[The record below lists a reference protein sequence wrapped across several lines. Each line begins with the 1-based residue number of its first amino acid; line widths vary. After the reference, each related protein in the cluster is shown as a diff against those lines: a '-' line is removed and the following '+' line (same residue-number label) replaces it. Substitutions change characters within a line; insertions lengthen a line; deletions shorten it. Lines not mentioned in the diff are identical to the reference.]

1 VAVRRIL
8 RLIVAAAL
16 AAALPRA
23 AGASDGD
30 LDTTFAGGSGVE
42 RVVYYGFGPR
52 YTSNATS
59 IAVQNDGKI
68 IVGFNLNG
76 LANCYVERVLAD
88 GSGLDTS
95 ISGTGIFSLPT
106 YPFVGQPRMKLDA
119 DQNIV
124 VGGQCPDNGLGGH
137 ACLWRVT
144 AAGSGDVSFGNGG
157 WVELPVQ
164 MSNGYVY
171 SKVVDFDFGGDGS
184 IYALVGAFY
193 NQLPYANSI
202 LGVLFKLDSGGNIV
216 GASNGAAINA
226 PSGTTMGNLR
236 RIVFKDGKLTLGGT
250 VAIANS
256 GAGYDIVVMRFD
268 SNGSTD
274 NNFGSSGVAT
284 FGFDIGGQNQD
295 DLAAMLIQPDGKILL
310 GGTATDGAQ
319 TPQVQMGLARM
330 RADGSGLDGGD
341 PGFGAPSGKF
351 TFTAYYDGNSGDRSQ
366 DTLTDLALQSD
377 LKIVVAGWSDKSN
390 VPGANPNAD
399 NLSSAVFR
407 FDKYGVADPDFSTGA
422 LNLALGFMSDST
434 RVDHTGAVGLQG
446 GRMILAGY
454 AGAGV
459 DAGDTDVVIARLQSD
474 LILTNGFDLEPAPP
488 PF

>member
-1 VAVRRIL
+1 MRRIFWL
-8 RLIVAAAL
+8 TIAGILVMAV
-16 AAALPRA
+16 PRA
-23 AGASDGD
+23 ARAGDGA

-76 LANCYVERVLAD
+76 FGNCYVERVLAD

-95 ISGTGIFSLPT
+95 INFTGIFLLPT
-106 YPFVGQPRMKLDA
+106 YGFVGEPRVKLDA
-119 DQNIV
+119 GQNIV
-124 VGGQCPDNGLGGH
+124 VGGQCPDTGQGGH
-137 ACLWRVT
+137 PCLWRMT
-144 AAGSGDVSFGNGG
+144 PGGAGDSSFGTGG

-193 NQLPYANSI
+193 NQLPYANTI

-226 PSGTTMGNLR
+226 PSGTTVGNLR
-236 RIVFKDGKLTLGGT
+236 RIVFRDDRLTIAGT
-250 VAIANS
+250 VAISNS
-256 GAGYDIVVMRFD
+256 EAGYDIVVMRFD
-268 SNGSTD
+268 SNGSID
-274 NNFGSSGVAT
+274 NGFGTSGVAT
-284 FGFDIGGQNQD
+284 FGFDIGGQNTD

-310 GGTATDGAQ
+310 GATATDGAQ
-319 TPQVQMGLARM
+319 TPQIRMGLARM
-330 RADGSGLDGGD
+330 RADGSGLDSGD
-341 PGFGAPSGKF
+341 PGFGAPQGKF
-351 TFTAYYDGNSGDRSQ
+351 TFTAYYDGTSGDRSQ
-366 DTLTDLALQSD
+366 DTLTDIALQSD

-390 VPGANPNAD
+390 VSGANPNAD
-399 NLSSAVFR
+399 NVSSAVFR
-407 FDKYGVADPDFSTGA
+407 FDAYGVDDPDFSAGA
-422 LNLALGFMSDST
+422 LNLALGFMSDNT
-434 RVDHTGAVGLQG
+434 RVDHTAAVGLQG
-446 GRMILAGY
+446 GRIILAGY

-459 DAGDTDVVIARLQSD
+459 DANDTDVAVARLQND
-474 LILTNGFDLEPAPP
+474 LILANGFDIEPGPP